1 MTEKDLNKF
10 AKKVADEVI
19 DALEKKQK
27 EWDDELIE
35 ELESDPDIEK
45 VELRGW
51 SIGLSDRQFLQQQ
64 LVDLQGQL
72 DTAIEEEN
80 YDIAAEIRNKIIEI
94 KSKISKL

>member
-35 ELESDPDIEK
+35 ELESDPNVQK
-45 VELRGW
+45 VVR
-51 SIGLSDRQFLQQQ
+51 LSDRQFLQQQ
-64 LVDLQGQL
+64 LVDLQVQL

-80 YDIAAEIRNKIIEI
+80 YDAAAKIRNKIIEI

>member
-35 ELESDPDIEK
+35 ELESDPNVQK
-45 VELRGW
+45 VVR
-51 SIGLSDRQFLQQQ
+51 LSDRQFLQQQ

-80 YDIAAEIRNKIIEI
+80 YDAAAKIRNKIIEI

>member
-35 ELESDPDIEK
+35 ELESDPNVEK
-45 VELRGW
+45 VVR
-51 SIGLSDRQFLQQQ
+51 LSDRQFLQQQ

-72 DTAIEEEN
+72 DFELSEEN
-80 YDIAAEIRNKIIEI
+80 YDAAAKIRNKITEI

>member
-35 ELESDPDIEK
+35 ELESDPNVEK
-45 VELRGW
+45 VVR
-51 SIGLSDRQFLQQQ
+51 LSDKQFLQQQ
-64 LVDLQGQL
+64 LLDLQSQIDFQL
-72 DTAIEEEN
+72 SEEN
-80 YDIAAEIRNKIIEI
+80 YDAAAKIRNKIIEI

>member
-35 ELESDPDIEK
+35 ELESDPNVQK
-45 VELRGW
+45 VVR
-51 SIGLSDRQFLQQQ
+51 LSDRQFLQQQ

>member
-10 AKKVADEVI
+10 AKKVADEVV

-35 ELESDPDIEK
+35 ELESDPNVQK
-45 VELRGW
+45 VVR
-51 SIGLSDRQFLQQQ
+51 LSDKQFLQQQ
-64 LVDLQGQL
+64 LLDLQSQIDFEL
-72 DTAIEEEN
+72 SEEN
-80 YDIAAEIRNKIIEI
+80 YDAAAKIRNKIIEI

>member
-27 EWDDELIE
+27 QWDDELIE
-35 ELESDPDIEK
+35 ELESDPNVDK
-45 VELRGW
+45 VVK
-51 SIGLSDRQFLQQQ
+51 LSDKQFLQQQ

-72 DTAIEEEN
+72 DTAIEEED
-80 YDIAAEIRNKIIEI
+80 YTAANKIQHKIVDI
-94 KSKISKL
+94 KVKISKL

>member
-35 ELESDPDIEK
+35 ELESDPNVQK
-45 VELRGW
+45 VVR
-51 SIGLSDRQFLQQQ
+51 LSDRQFLQQQ
-64 LVDLQGQL
+64 LVDLQVQL

>member
-27 EWDDELIE
+27 QWDDELIE
-35 ELESDPDIEK
+35 ELESDPNVEK
-45 VELRGW
+45 VVR
-51 SIGLSDRQFLQQQ
+51 LSDKQFLQQQ
-64 LVDLQGQL
+64 LLDLQSQIDFQL
-72 DTAIEEEN
+72 SEEN
-80 YDIAAEIRNKIIEI
+80 YDAAAKIRNKIIEI